1 MQRDGGG
8 GVTGEM
14 AAKHQTTV
22 GDGVSTYSCMKQSDV
37 YEMLEQFPGVFVATE
52 LILSQNEILY

>member
-52 LILSQNEILY
+52 LTLSQNEILD